1 MIPVILFFFG
11 DAFNER
17 AVAVAIFFG
26 SIFGNNEWTVSRRN
40 MCQTRYVYI
49 FSVPFTTRYLC
60 VCVVRFFVVVD
71 ELRDREYEV
80 TNTVTTLNKHKQ
92 WHVCYIKKKRNYIQ
106 SILQND
112 NSKCMFPKEQS
123 QKISQIYCVRR
134 NSLNRWWILPFMS
147 MFIFYRN
154 VIKT

>member
-17 AVAVAIFFG
+17 AVAVAIFFC

-60 VCVVRFFVVVD
+60 VCVLCVFFVVVD

-92 WHVCYIKKKRNYIQ
+92 WHVCYIKKNAITYRAFCKMTIQ
-106 SILQND
+106 NV
-112 NSKCMFPKEQS
+112 C
-123 QKISQIYCVRR
+123 
-134 NSLNRWWILPFMS
+134 SLKNKVKKSVKFIVFVEIAWIVDEYFHLWACSF
-147 MFIFYRN
+147 FIEMW
-154 VIKT
+154 